1 MEAILPV
8 FIAILLAETGGRAQA
23 SGHDLQLRFDAPGA
37 ILGALSLT
45 TLASLLIAGVGAA
58 MIARMISFDARSL
71 LAGLALLLAGVPMV
85 LRARPTRQV
94 NAKSAF
100 GAGLKGFAP
109 LQFGDASQFIVFAM
123 AARTGQ
129 IAFAVGTGLAATMIA
144 VAVPVMMGRNWPGDF
159 PLVLSRRIA
168 ALLLIA
174 AGCWTIV
181 NALRLI

>member
-1 MEAILPV
+1 VEAILPV

-23 SGHDLQLRFDAPGA
+23 RGHDLQLQFNAPGA

-45 TLASLLIAGVGAA
+45 TLASLLVAGIGGAL
-58 MIARMISFDARSL
+58 IARAISFDARSL
-71 LAGLALLLAGVPMV
+71 LAGLALLFAGAPMV
-85 LRARPTRQV
+85 LRARPAREV

-129 IAFAVGTGLAATMIA
+129 IAFAVGAGAAATMIA
-144 VAVPVMMGRNWPGDF
+144 VAVPVIMGRDWPGDF
-159 PLVLSRRIA
+159 PLGISRRIA
-168 ALLLIA
+168 ALLLVS
-174 AGCWTIV
+174 AGCWMIIT
-181 NALRLI
+181 ALRLI

>member
-8 FIAILLAETGGRAQA
+8 FIAILLAEMGGRTQGR
-23 SGHDLQLRFDAPGA
+23 GHDLQLRYNAAGA

-45 TLASLLIAGVGAA
+45 TLASLLVAGVGGA

-71 LAGLALLLAGVPMV
+71 LAGLALLLAGAPMV
-85 LRARPTRQV
+85 LRARPTREV
-94 NAKSAF
+94 NAMSAF

-129 IAFAVGTGLAATMIA
+129 IGFAVATGVVATMIA
-144 VAVPVMMGRNWPGDF
+144 VAVPVIMGRDWPGDF
-159 PLVLSRRIA
+159 PLVLSRRIS
-168 ALLLIA
+168 ALLLIT
-174 AGCWTIV
+174 AGFWMIIT
-181 NALRLI
+181 ALRLI

>member
-23 SGHDLQLRFDAPGA
+23 RGHDLQLRFNAAGA

-45 TLASLLIAGVGAA
+45 TLASLLIAGIGGAIIA
-58 MIARMISFDARSL
+58 GMINFDARSL
-71 LAGLALLLAGVPMV
+71 LAGLALLLAGTPMV
-85 LRARPTRQV
+85 RPARPPRDV
-94 NAKSAF
+94 HAKSAF

-129 IAFAVGTGLAATMIA
+129 IAFAVGAGVVATMIA
-144 VAVPVMMGRNWPGDF
+144 VAVPVTMGRDWPGHF
-159 PLVLSRRIA
+159 PLGVLRRIA

-174 AGCWTIV
+174 AGCWMSV